1 MSLFY
6 NENLV
11 YIRKKGMF
19 SGYLLEKEVML
30 CCTPMLNVWNDIGM
44 IIKELTMNKT
54 TRQEANKNGNSSF

>member
-30 CCTPMLNVWNDIGM
+30 CCTPM
-44 IIKELTMNKT
+44 IIKEMTMNKT
-54 TRQEANKNGNSSF
+54 TRQEANKNGHSSF